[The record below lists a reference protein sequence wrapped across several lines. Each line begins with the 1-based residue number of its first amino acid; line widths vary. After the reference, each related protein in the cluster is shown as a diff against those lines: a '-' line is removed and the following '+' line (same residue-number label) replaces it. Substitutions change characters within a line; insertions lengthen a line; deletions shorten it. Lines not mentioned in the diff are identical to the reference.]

1 MSVVPNEQ
9 REAEL
14 IGNDVIDL
22 GQYWQTL
29 KGYLTRIITLA
40 ILITILVGLIVMSI
54 TPNYIA
60 TTSLLIESEQ
70 ANVLSIEEVYGLDA
84 TKKEYYQTQFEILK
98 SRKIAIKVA
107 DKLSLVES
115 PLFDQDV
122 ALMNKSV
129 FLTFSDEVKDFVRS
143 LLPFLPQQEIDNLT
157 AEQVVESKFKFAVNE
172 LMERLTIAP
181 VRSTQIVNISFEL
194 ENPALAATLS
204 NTFAEV
210 YIENYLESK
219 LDMTAKATS
228 WLNDSLQGLR
238 SKLAVAEKNL
248 TEFDKKEQVVNID
261 GVFGLASEQLQQL
274 TEQLSEAQNS
284 LKKSEAVFNELNE
297 GKTTLNEVANL
308 PEVLNH
314 PAILNVKKSEVIAQS
329 KLSEL
334 SQVYGPKHPKLITAN
349 AELKSVKDSFFDQV
363 RSLISGINTEYRA
376 AKNKVALL
384 NQELSIAK
392 VGFRELSSL
401 ENQRR
406 SLQREVDINQQL
418 YDSFFTRLKET
429 NELGGFE
436 SANARI
442 LDYAQTPQIP
452 SKPRKSL
459 IIALS
464 FFVSIGFS
472 VVLVFVL
479 DSINSGIRSTEDVER
494 KLGQRMLGIIPWQA
508 HRKEKNL
515 PVRYFFDTENHI
527 FNESVRTLRTSL
539 QLLNIDKPSKTIL
552 ITSSVPKEGKSTV
565 SINLAFAMG
574 QLNKV
579 LLIDTDL
586 RRPTLAEQFG
596 LPGFQPGLANL
607 VAGTHSLEECLVTD
621 ELSNIDLICAGTIP
635 PNPQELLSSDQFKTL
650 INSLKEQYDHIVLDT
665 APTQAVSDA
674 MVVSNVCDSVVYVV
688 KADSTNDSMINKG
701 LSRFLQNGNR
711 VDGVVLNQV
720 DLKKAKKTGS
730 YSGYYDQYGYNTYSS
745 KTEST

>member
-1 MSVVPNEQ
+1 MSVVLNEQ
-9 REAEL
+9 RAPESMDED
-14 IGNDVIDL
+14 IIDL
-22 GQYWQTL
+22 SQYWQTV
-29 KGYLTRIITLA
+29 KGYLTRIISLA
-40 ILITILVGLIVMSI
+40 VLFTILVGLIVMSI
-54 TPNYIA
+54 TPSYIA
-60 TTSLLIESEQ
+60 KTSLLIESEQ

-84 TKKEYYQTQFEILK
+84 SKKEYYQTQYEILK
-98 SRKIAIKVA
+98 SRKIAEKVA
-107 DKLSLVES
+107 SKLNLITS
-115 PLFDQDV
+115 PLFDQDLELLN
-122 ALMNKSV
+122 ASV
-129 FLTFSDEVKDFVRS
+129 FSTFSGQVKNYIKS
-143 LLPFLPQQEIDNLT
+143 LLPFLPQKEIDILT
-157 AEQVVESKFKFAVNE
+157 AEQIIEGNFNFAVDKLREN
-172 LMERLTIAP
+172 LTIAP
-181 VRSTQIVNISFEL
+181 INSTQIVNISLEL

-219 LDMTAKATS
+219 LDMTAKATT

-238 SKLAVAEKNL
+238 TKLVIAEKNL
-248 TEFDKKEQVVNID
+248 TDFDEKEQVVNID

-284 LKKSEAVFNELNE
+284 LKKSEAVFNELNA
-297 GKTTLNEVANL
+297 GKTTLDEVANL

-314 PAILNVKKSEVIAQS
+314 PTIINVKSAEVIAQS

-334 SQVYGPKHPKLITAN
+334 SQVYGPKHPKLITAS
-349 AELKSVKDSFFDQV
+349 AELNSVKDSLFAQI
-363 RSLISGINTEYRA
+363 RSLKSGINTEYRS
-376 AKNKVALL
+376 AKNKVDLL

-392 VGFRELSSL
+392 VAFRELSSL

-418 YDSFFTRLKET
+418 YNSFFTRLKET

-452 SKPRKSL
+452 SKPRKSV

-464 FFVSIGFS
+464 FFVSIGFG
-472 VVLVFVL
+472 VALVIVL
-479 DSINSGIRSTEDVER
+479 DSMNSGIRSVEDVER

-508 HRKEKNL
+508 HKKDTNL
-515 PVRYFFDTENHI
+515 PIRYFFDTKHHI
-527 FNESVRTLRTSL
+527 FSESVRTLRTSL

-552 ITSSVPKEGKSTV
+552 LTSSVPKEGKSTV

-574 QLNKV
+574 QLSKV
-579 LLIDTDL
+579 LLIDADL
-586 RRPTLAEQFG
+586 RRPTLGNQFG

-621 ELSNIDLICAGTIP
+621 ELSNLDLICAGTIP
-635 PNPQELLSSDQFKTL
+635 PNPQELLASDKFKEL
-650 INSLKEQYDHIVLDT
+650 INSLKERYDHIILDT

-688 KADSTNDSMINKG
+688 KADSTNFNLINNG
-701 LSRFLQNGNR
+701 LSRFLQNGHR

-720 DLKKAKKTGS
+720 DLKKANKSGG
-730 YSGYYDQYGYNTYSS
+730 YSGYYDQYGYNSYTS

>member
-1 MSVVPNEQ
+1 MSVVLNEQ
-9 REAEL
+9 REAESVDD
-14 IGNDVIDL
+14 NVIDL
-22 GQYWQTL
+22 SQYWQTI
-29 KGYLTRIITLA
+29 KGYLTRIISLA

-54 TPNYIA
+54 TPSYIA
-60 TTSLLIESEQ
+60 KTSLLIESEQ

-84 TKKEYYQTQFEILK
+84 SKKEYYQTQYEILK
-98 SRKIAIKVA
+98 SRKIAKKVVN
-107 DKLSLVES
+107 KLNLVTS
-115 PLFDQDV
+115 PLFDQDLELLN
-122 ALMNKSV
+122 ASV
-129 FLTFSDEVKDFVRS
+129 FSTFSGQVKNYIKS
-143 LLPFLPQQEIDNLT
+143 LLPFLPQNEIDILT
-157 AEQVVESKFKFAVNE
+157 AEQVIEGNFNFAVDKLREN
-172 LMERLTIAP
+172 LTIAP
-181 VRSTQIVNISFEL
+181 ISSTQIVNISFEL

-219 LDMTAKATS
+219 LDMTAKATT

-238 SKLAVAEKNL
+238 SKLAMAEKNL
-248 TEFDKKEQVVNID
+248 TEFDEKEQVVNID

-284 LKKSEAVFNELNE
+284 LKKSEAVFNELNA
-297 GKTTLNEVANL
+297 GKTTLDEVANL

-314 PAILNVKKSEVIAQS
+314 PTIINVKSAEVIAQS

-349 AELKSVKDSFFDQV
+349 AELNSVKNSLFAQI
-363 RSLISGINTEYRA
+363 RSLKSGINTEYRS
-376 AKNKVALL
+376 AKNKVSLL

-392 VGFRELSSL
+392 VAFRELSSL

-418 YDSFFTRLKET
+418 YNSFFTRLKET

-442 LDYAQTPQIP
+442 LDYAQTPKIP

-459 IIALS
+459 IIVLS
-464 FFVSIGFS
+464 FFVSVGFG
-472 VVLVFVL
+472 VALVFVL
-479 DSINSGIRSTEDVER
+479 DSMNSGIRSVEDVER
-494 KLGQRMLGIIPWQA
+494 KLSQRMLGIIPWQA
-508 HRKEKNL
+508 HKKVKNL
-515 PVRYFFDTENHI
+515 PVRHYFDTKRHI
-527 FNESVRTLRTSL
+527 FSESVRTLRTSL

-565 SINLAFAMG
+565 AINLAFAIG

-586 RRPTLAEQFG
+586 RRPTLANQFS

-635 PNPQELLSSDQFKTL
+635 PNPQELLASDKFKAL
-650 INSLKEQYDHIVLDT
+650 ISSLKERYDHIILDT

-688 KADSTNDSMINKG
+688 KADSTNFNIINNG
-701 LSRFLQNGNR
+701 LSRFLQNGHR

-720 DLKKAKKTGS
+720 DLKKANKSGG
-730 YSGYYDQYGYNTYSS
+730 YSGYYDQYGYNSYSS